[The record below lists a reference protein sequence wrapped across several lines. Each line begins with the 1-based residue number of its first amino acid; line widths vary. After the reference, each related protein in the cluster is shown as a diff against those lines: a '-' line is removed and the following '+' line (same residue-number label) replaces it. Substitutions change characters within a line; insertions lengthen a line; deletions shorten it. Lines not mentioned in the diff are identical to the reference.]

1 MHKVHER
8 QLTSKVALITGAAR
22 RVGAEIARYLH
33 RAGMNVVLHYNASE
47 QEALKL
53 CNEFNETRANSAV
66 SIQADLQSI
75 DAVNII
81 TQAKDAWKRLDV
93 LVNNAQAK
101 DAWKRLDVLVNNAS
115 RYYRTPLG
123 KISDYAWE
131 DLMNSN
137 LRAPFFLSQAA
148 GPYLSREHGCIIN
161 IADIQANCPLKD
173 YPVYCISKG
182 ALITMTKVLA
192 KELGPNVRVNAVS
205 PGTVLWPEGEN
216 ILSDVEKQKMINRS
230 ALSREGSP
238 HDIAQTVLFLV
249 RDADYI
255 NGQVINVDG
264 GRFGEYEC

>member
-8 QLTSKVALITGAAR
+8 QLKSKVALITGAAR
-22 RVGAEIARYLH
+22 RVGAEITRNLH

-47 QEALKL
+47 LEAIKL
-53 CNEFNETRANSAV
+53 CDELNEIRANSAV
-66 SIQADLQSI
+66 SIQADLQST
-75 DAVNII
+75 DADNII
-81 TQAKDAWKRLDV
+81 T
-93 LVNNAQAK
+93 QAK

-115 RYYRTPLG
+115 RYYRTPFG

-148 GPYLSREHGCIIN
+148 APYLSREQGCIIN

-182 ALITMTKVLA
+182 ALILMTSVLA
-192 KELGPNVRVNAVS
+192 KELGPHVRVNAVS
-205 PGTVLWPEGEN
+205 PGIVLWPEGEN
-216 ILSDVEKQKMINRS
+216 KLSEEEKQKIIART

-255 NGQVINVDG
+255 SGQVINVDG
-264 GRFGEYEC
+264 GRFEAHKC